1 MKKLIL
7 FFIIFLIPCS
17 TTKIFNNYQSYE
29 QLDSIFKAERIL
41 TYDSLPLQDYETKKW
56 FYEYY
61 FIQMRKIMKQF
72 KVLIIFLHK
81 GGNIHEKLC

>member
-7 FFIIFLIPCS
+7 FFIIFLISCS

-29 QLDSIFKAERIL
+29 QLDSIFKVEKIL
-41 TYDSLPLQDYETKKW
+41 TYDSLPLQDYESKEW

-61 FIQMRKIMKQF
+61 FIRDSLVIRWIPRGDSVQITKRIDK
-72 KVLIIFLHK
+72 
-81 GGNIHEKLC
+81 

>member
-7 FFIIFLIPCS
+7 FFIIFLISCS

-41 TYDSLPLQDYETKKW
+41 TYDSLPLQDYESKGW

-61 FIQMRKIMKQF
+61 FIRDSLVIRWIPRGDSVQITKRIDK
-72 KVLIIFLHK
+72 
-81 GGNIHEKLC
+81 

>member
-7 FFIIFLIPCS
+7 FFIIFLISCN

-41 TYDSLPLQDYETKKW
+41 TYDSLPLQDYETKEW

-61 FIQMRKIMKQF
+61 FIRDSLVIRWIPRGDNVQITKRIDK
-72 KVLIIFLHK
+72 
-81 GGNIHEKLC
+81 

>member
-7 FFIIFLIPCS
+7 LFIIFLISCS

-29 QLDSIFKAERIL
+29 QLDSIFKAEKIL
-41 TYDSLPLQDYETKKW
+41 TYDSLPLQDSETNKW

-61 FIQMRKIMKQF
+61 FIRDSLVIRWIPRGDSVQITKRINK
-72 KVLIIFLHK
+72 
-81 GGNIHEKLC
+81 

>member
-7 FFIIFLIPCS
+7 FFIIFLISCS

-41 TYDSLPLQDYETKKW
+41 TYDSLPLQDYETKEW

-61 FIQMRKIMKQF
+61 FIRDS
-72 KVLIIFLHK
+72 LIIRWIPRGDSVQITK
-81 GGNIHEKLC
+81 RIDK

>member
-7 FFIIFLIPCS
+7 LFIIFLISCG
-17 TTKIFNNYQSYE
+17 TTKIVNSNQSYE

-41 TYDSLPLQDYETKKW
+41 TYDILPLQDYETKEW

-61 FIQMRKIMKQF
+61 FIRDSLVIRWIPRGDSVQITKRIDK
-72 KVLIIFLHK
+72 
-81 GGNIHEKLC
+81 

>member
-7 FFIIFLIPCS
+7 FFIIFLISCS

-41 TYDSLPLQDYETKKW
+41 TYDSLPLQDYKTKKW
-56 FYEYY
+56 FYEYC
-61 FIQMRKIMKQF
+61 FIRDSLVIRWIPRGDSVQITKRIDK
-72 KVLIIFLHK
+72 
-81 GGNIHEKLC
+81 

>member
-7 FFIIFLIPCS
+7 FFIIFLISCDI
-17 TTKIFNNYQSYE
+17 TKIVNSNQSYK

-41 TYDSLPLQDYETKKW
+41 TYDSLPLQDYESKEW

-61 FIQMRKIMKQF
+61 FIRDSLVIRWIPRGDSVQITKRIDK
-72 KVLIIFLHK
+72 
-81 GGNIHEKLC
+81 

>member
-7 FFIIFLIPCS
+7 LFIIFLISCC
-17 TTKIFNNYQSYE
+17 TTKIVNSYWSYE

-41 TYDSLPLQDYETKKW
+41 TYDSLPLQDYESKEW

-61 FIQMRKIMKQF
+61 FIRDSLVIRWIPRGDSVQITKRIDK
-72 KVLIIFLHK
+72 
-81 GGNIHEKLC
+81 

>member
-7 FFIIFLIPCS
+7 FFIIFLISCS
-17 TTKIFNNYQSYE
+17 TTKIVNNYQSYK

-41 TYDSLPLQDYETKKW
+41 TYDSLPLQDYETKKQ

-61 FIQMRKIMKQF
+61 FIRDSLVIRWISRGDSVQITKRIDK
-72 KVLIIFLHK
+72 
-81 GGNIHEKLC
+81 

>member
-7 FFIIFLIPCS
+7 LFIIFLISCS

-41 TYDSLPLQDYETKKW
+41 TYDSLPLQDYESKEW

-61 FIQMRKIMKQF
+61 FIRDSLVIRWIPRGDSVQITKRIDK
-72 KVLIIFLHK
+72 
-81 GGNIHEKLC
+81 

>member
-7 FFIIFLIPCS
+7 LFIIFLISCG
-17 TTKIFNNYQSYE
+17 TTKIVNSNQSYE

-41 TYDSLPLQDYETKKW
+41 TYDSLPLQDYETKEW

-61 FIQMRKIMKQF
+61 FIRDSLVIRWIPRGDSVQITKRIDK
-72 KVLIIFLHK
+72 
-81 GGNIHEKLC
+81 

>member
-7 FFIIFLIPCS
+7 FFIIFLISCN

-29 QLDSIFKAERIL
+29 QLDSIFKVEKIL
-41 TYDSLPLQDYETKKW
+41 TYDSLPLQDYESKEW

-61 FIQMRKIMKQF
+61 FIRDSLVIRWIPRGDSVQITKRIDK
-72 KVLIIFLHK
+72 
-81 GGNIHEKLC
+81 

>member
-7 FFIIFLIPCS
+7 LFIIFLISCG
-17 TTKIFNNYQSYE
+17 TTKIVNSNQSYE

-41 TYDSLPLQDYETKKW
+41 TYDSLPLQDYETKEW

-61 FIQMRKIMKQF
+61 FIRDSLVIRW
-72 KVLIIFLHK
+72 IPR
-81 GGNIHEKLC
+81 GNSVQITKRIDK

>member
-7 FFIIFLIPCS
+7 LFIIFLISCG
-17 TTKIFNNYQSYE
+17 TTKIINSNQSYE

-41 TYDSLPLQDYETKKW
+41 TYDSLSLQDYETKEW

-61 FIQMRKIMKQF
+61 FIRDSLVIRWILRGDSVQITKRIDK
-72 KVLIIFLHK
+72 
-81 GGNIHEKLC
+81 

>member
-7 FFIIFLIPCS
+7 LFIIFLISCS
-17 TTKIFNNYQSYE
+17 TTKIFNNYQSYK

-41 TYDSLPLQDYETKKW
+41 TYDSLPLQDYETKEW

-61 FIQMRKIMKQF
+61 FIRDSLVIRWIPRGDSVQITKRIDK
-72 KVLIIFLHK
+72 
-81 GGNIHEKLC
+81 

>member
-7 FFIIFLIPCS
+7 LFIIFLISCGI
-17 TTKIFNNYQSYE
+17 TKIVNSYQSYE

-41 TYDSLPLQDYETKKW
+41 TYDSLPLQDYETKEW

-61 FIQMRKIMKQF
+61 FIRDSLVIRWIPRGDSVQITKRIDK
-72 KVLIIFLHK
+72 
-81 GGNIHEKLC
+81 